1 MEKHRRRPY
10 THPYLEGGDFSL
22 GQREEFLSGFVLLLR
37 LDLHRMRLLLV
48 LGVLFVLGK
57 KGLRRRRR
65 RRGGSGGRAVLLVHE
80 AADED
85 DGRRRERQDADEGE
99 GTHRGGRGGEKKA
112 RICVKGKVI
121 PIKGRIVTAGGEK
134 KARICARKDDTN

>member
-1 MEKHRRRPY
+1 METPPPPLHS
-10 THPYLEGGDFSL
+10 TYLEGGDFSL

-65 RRGGSGGRAVLLVHE
+65 RRGGSGGRAVLLVDE

-99 GTHRGGRGGEKKA
+99 GTHRGGRGREKGEDL
-112 RICVKGKVI
+112 
-121 PIKGRIVTAGGEK
+121 
-134 KARICARKDDTN
+134 RKERRYQLRDTS